1 MQSELRKILRDHCDH
16 SCVMRTGRDFA
27 ENDIFALNKQFDPE
41 NTAAA
46 ERSVIL
52 PAISRAFSLATGFI
66 ACGCRI
72 HDSRRQPVRVRPV
85 LG

>member
-46 ERSVIL
+46 ERLRDFACNLACLFFGNRVHCLWL
-52 PAISRAFSLATGFI
+52 PGFTI
-66 ACGCRI
+66 VAVNLYVSDRF
-72 HDSRRQPVRVRPV
+72 
-85 LG
+85 